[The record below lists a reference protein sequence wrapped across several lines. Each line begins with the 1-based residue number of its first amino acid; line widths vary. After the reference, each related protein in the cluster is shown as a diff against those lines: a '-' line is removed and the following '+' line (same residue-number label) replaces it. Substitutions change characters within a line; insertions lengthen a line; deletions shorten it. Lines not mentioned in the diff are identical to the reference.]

1 MSRKNLYLVLAI
13 LGFLVPYW
21 FFFKYLNANGL
32 NISLLIQQLFAND
45 ISTFF
50 AMDLIIA
57 TVVFWIF
64 MANEAARLRIK
75 NWWLYLLASLVVGL
89 SFALPIFLYFRERQ
103 LQIISG
109 LSQQEL
115 VDPWSIL

>member
-13 LGFLVPYW
+13 LGLLVPYW
-21 FFFKYLNANGL
+21 FFFKFLNTNGF
-32 NISLLIQQLFAND
+32 NFSLLVQQLFAND

-64 MANEAARLRIK
+64 MANEATRLRMK

-89 SFALPIFLYFRERQ
+89 SFAMPIFLYFRERRM
-103 LQIISG
+103 QIISG
-109 LSQQEL
+109 RSQQEL
-115 VDPWSIL
+115 VDPWGVL